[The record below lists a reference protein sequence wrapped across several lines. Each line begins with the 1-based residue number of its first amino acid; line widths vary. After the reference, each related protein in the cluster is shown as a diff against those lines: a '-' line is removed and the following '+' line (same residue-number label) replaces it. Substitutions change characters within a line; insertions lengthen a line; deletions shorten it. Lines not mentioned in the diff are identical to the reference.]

1 MADRDVWQ
9 RVALTLEAALIE
21 FAQREALEGRDVVH
35 GVSMF
40 AATTVRRAHRRGS
53 YYRAI
58 DVFLEDVRQRA
69 MGMFDADG
77 APYDDEDEPVGPA

>member
-9 RVALTLEAALIE
+9 RVALTLEAALIKIT
-21 FAQREALEGRDVVH
+21 QREALEGRDIVH
-35 GVSMF
+35 GISVF
-40 AATTVRRAHRRGS
+40 AAMTVRKAHRRGS
-53 YYRAI
+53 YYQAI

-77 APYDDEDEPVGPA
+77 EPYDVEDEPIGPT